1 MATNPRKQQRY
12 DHRLRELVQSTGD
25 INLAV
30 RHGVPRSTAHGW
42 LGSNSADVVTLDV
55 LDMNVSQLQQELVSL
70 RRRNERLISLLRL
83 VVTVLKVAGFSLSR
97 IRLPEESTKRRLL
110 RSIEQSRQHFTLRTA
125 LRVTGLTH
133 GRYHAWSQDE
143 CGLADS
149 QSCPKSSP
157 QQLTQTEVNVIREM
171 VTSEDCRHVSTGTLA
186 RLAERLGKVF
196 ASPST
201 WYRLVKTHQWRRSR
215 HRVHP
220 AKPKVGIRAIKAN
233 EIWHVDTSLIRL
245 VTGGRA
251 YLHAVIDNY
260 SRRILSWRVADSFQP
275 AITAQ
280 LLIEAANGKGS
291 EKTQVLVDGG
301 IENYNSDVDEV
312 VESGLL
318 TRVLAQTEIRFS
330 NSLIESWWRGLK
342 HQWLYLNELDS
353 AETVEKLVKFYVEQY
368 NTHLPHSAFQGQTPD
383 EMYFGTGDAVPKQLE
398 LSRIAARK
406 SRLEANRGRSC
417 QVCEEVVALSS

>member
-1 MATNPRKQQRY
+1 M
-12 DHRLRELVQSTGD
+12 
-25 INLAV
+25 
-30 RHGVPRSTAHGW
+30 
-42 LGSNSADVVTLDV
+42 
-55 LDMNVSQLQQELVSL
+55 
-70 RRRNERLISLLRL
+70 
-83 VVTVLKVAGFSLSR
+83 
-97 IRLPEESTKRRLL
+97 
-110 RSIEQSRQHFTLRTA
+110 
-125 LRVTGLTH
+125 
-133 GRYHAWSQDE
+133 
-143 CGLADS
+143 
-149 QSCPKSSP
+149 
-157 QQLTQTEVNVIREM
+157 
-171 VTSEDCRHVSTGTLA
+171 
-186 RLAERLGKVF
+186 F
-196 ASPST
+196 ASPWS

-215 HRVHP
+215 LRVHP

-260 SRRILSWRVADSFQP
+260 SRRILSWRVANSFQP

-280 LLIEAANGKGS
+280 LLIETANGKGS

-353 AETVEKLVKFYVEQY
+353 AETVEKLVEFYVEQY

-417 QVCEEVVALSS
+417 QVCEVVAISS